1 MLQQFVIF
9 TCIFIAAISGKCLK
23 GCVCTDLE
31 GKWAAICENVPPNV
45 MASQD
50 IQILQLLKCPTKE
63 FSIPKHMEMK
73 VLYSL
78 SLQDQKKERV
88 FQLGPQA
95 TACNYQVRNI
105 EKEKPAP
112 LEMDHKAVV
121 LEENAVQRAM
131 ADEKQRYVEAMNELS
146 GREVEW
152 LTVFKYCA
160 LTLFCVLVGKYIQRS
175 V

>member
-1 MLQQFVIF
+1 MLQQFVIV

-23 GCVCTDLE
+23 GCVCTDLD

-78 SLQDQKKERV
+78 SSKPKERKSISARTSGYSV
-88 FQLGPQA
+88 QLPSA
-95 TACNYQVRNI
+95 
-105 EKEKPAP
+105 
-112 LEMDHKAVV
+112 
-121 LEENAVQRAM
+121 
-131 ADEKQRYVEAMNELS
+131 
-146 GREVEW
+146 
-152 LTVFKYCA
+152 
-160 LTLFCVLVGKYIQRS
+160 
-175 V
+175 